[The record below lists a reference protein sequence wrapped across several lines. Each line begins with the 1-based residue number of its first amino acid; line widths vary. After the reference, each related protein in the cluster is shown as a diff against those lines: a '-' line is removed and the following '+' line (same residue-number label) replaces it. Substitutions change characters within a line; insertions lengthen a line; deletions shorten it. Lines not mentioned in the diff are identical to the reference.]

1 MSESMYRTNHAPTPF
16 SFQLPALLLVALTAC
31 RPSVPDD
38 GAVPGATASS
48 TITETTESPTS
59 SSASVSNPTTGYFD
73 TSTTN
78 PANPSSSEGADEAGE
93 TGESGSTGDYATS
106 EGTSSSSAP
115 GPVCGDG
122 VVEDDETCDDMN
134 DIPDDGCKDCTR
146 DSIIFITSQTYQGN
160 VNGLAG
166 ADQRCRMLAA
176 IADLPRFETYRAW
189 LSSSTK
195 SAGERL
201 LHSRGRY
208 VLVNGLVVAQD
219 WDALVSGTL
228 EHPINVDENSQ
239 TQAVRAWTSTL
250 ASGEAA
256 PGADFCDDW
265 TGVLD
270 FDGGTGLP
278 GATDATWSFFEN
290 VPCDVELRLYCLE
303 Q

>member
-1 MSESMYRTNHAPTPF
+1 MMNQTVRPYFLALTTFALACTLPACAIELIDDIIDERGVTYCSETTQVLDTSTGSTGSSETGTTLADTTQSSTTGETSTGMSES
-16 SFQLPALLLVALTAC
+16 
-31 RPSVPDD
+31 
-38 GAVPGATASS
+38 
-48 TITETTESPTS
+48 
-59 SSASVSNPTTGYFD
+59 TGI
-73 TSTTN
+73 
-78 PANPSSSEGADEAGE
+78 SE
-93 TGESGSTGDYATS
+93 STGMSES
-106 EGTSSSSAP
+106 EGTISTTDP
-115 GPVCGDG
+115 GPICGDG
-122 VVEDDETCDDMN
+122 FVEGEETCDDMN
-134 DIPDDGCKDCTR
+134 DIPDDGCNNICAR
-146 DSIIFITSQTYQGN
+146 DSIVFITSQTYQGN

-239 TQAVRAWTSTL
+239 TQAFRAWTSTL

-278 GATDATWSFFEN
+278 GATDVTWSFFEN

>member
-1 MSESMYRTNHAPTPF
+1 MIQNGRLHFLALAPLTIVCV
-16 SFQLPALLLVALTAC
+16 LPACAIELI
-31 RPSVPDD
+31 DD
-38 GAVPGATASS
+38 IIDDRGVTYCS
-48 TITETTESPTS
+48 ETTQ
-59 SSASVSNPTTGYFD
+59 VLD
-73 TSTTN
+73 TSTSS
-78 PANPSSSEGADEAGE
+78 AESSETSGTTLAGTTLLE
-93 TGESGSTGDYATS
+93 SSTTGDTSTGTGESSGMSSS
-106 EGTSSSSAP
+106 EGTSSTTDS
-115 GPVCGDG
+115 GPFCGDG
-122 VVEDDETCDDMN
+122 VVEGDETCDDMN
-134 DIPDDGCKDCTR
+134 DIPDDGCKDCAR

-176 IADLPRFETYRAW
+176 IADLPRFDTYRAW

-219 WDALVSGTL
+219 WDALVSGTI

-239 TQAVRAWTSTL
+239 TQATRAWTSTL

-256 PGADFCDDW
+256 PGANFCDDW
-265 TGVLD
+265 TGVLEP
-270 FDGGTGLP
+270 DGGTGLP

-290 VPCDVELRLYCLE
+290 VPCDFELHLYCLE

>member
-1 MSESMYRTNHAPTPF
+1 MIQTGRLHFLAPATF
-16 SFQLPALLLVALTAC
+16 GAMCLLTAC
-31 RPSVPDD
+31 AVELIDD
-38 GAVPGATASS
+38 IIDERGVTYCS
-48 TITETTESPTS
+48 ETTQVLDTS
-59 SSASVSNPTTGYFD
+59 SGSTGSSETSGTTLAD
-73 TSTTN
+73 TTLHETSTTGDSSIGTDESTGM
-78 PANPSSSEGADEAGE
+78 SSSEG
-93 TGESGSTGDYATS
+93 TGSTTD
-106 EGTSSSSAP
+106 P

-122 VVEDDETCDDMN
+122 VVEGDETCDDMN
-134 DIPDDGCKDCTR
+134 DTPDDGCKDCAR

-176 IADLPRFETYRAW
+176 IAELPRFETYRAW

-219 WDALVSGTL
+219 WDALVSGVL

-239 TQAVRAWTSTL
+239 TQESPAWTSTL
-250 ASGEAA
+250 VTGDAA
-256 PGADFCDDW
+256 PGGKFCDDW
-265 TGVLD
+265 TGVLEP
-270 FDGGTGLP
+270 DGGYGLP
-278 GATDATWSFFEN
+278 GVIDATWSFFDN
-290 VPCDVELRLYCLE
+290 TPCDFELHLYCLE